1 MGFWIIIEVN
11 KVLKFLI
18 FLGNEVLINEVDVI
32 SFYFII

>member
-11 KVLKFLI
+11 KILKFLV
-18 FLGNEVLINEVDVI
+18 FLGNEVLINEAYVI